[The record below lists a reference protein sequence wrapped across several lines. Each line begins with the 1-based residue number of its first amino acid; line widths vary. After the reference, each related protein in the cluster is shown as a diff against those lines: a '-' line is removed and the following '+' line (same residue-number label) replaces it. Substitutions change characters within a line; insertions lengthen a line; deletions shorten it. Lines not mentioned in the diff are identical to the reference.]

1 MKLLELEIHNFRG
14 IRNLSIKPQGENFL
28 IYGPN
33 GSGKSAVVDAI
44 DFLLTGQIS
53 RMKGRG
59 TKDINLKKH
68 GPHVDYSAKDAL
80 IKATIKIHG
89 LEESVEIRRSLDN
102 PTKLICK
109 ESIKDKI
116 QPVLELASRGQ
127 HVLTRREILNYVTA
141 DSSTRGKQIQTLLKI
156 TDVEKT
162 RNILVKVKNS
172 LKNNYQGA
180 KSSLNIISATIN
192 SNIGIENFDEGKILN
207 FVNINRDVLDGTP
220 IKELKSN
227 TLKEEIKYQTLP
239 SDIKINIQLLKNDL
253 DKLQNIKSDE
263 NIKNIDNII
272 HKLQDLKVKISS
284 DHKLE
289 DALDHLKLTRLGLG
303 LLNADDNCP
312 LCDTSW
318 ETRNLKEHLENKIN
332 LLKDAAENLDRI
344 TDLSENLILKIN
356 HAIGTLNEIIK
367 STEILELMEE
377 QKILEVW
384 INDLKIFLSTLEEDN
399 YPDPKFEHNIVEILF
414 APVNLQVV
422 LDNIY
427 SSACENFK
435 EPSEEQTAWD
445 NLTRLEENLKNYEK
459 SINDCKK
466 SFESYE
472 KGEIL
477 LNTFLESKNSILN
490 NLFAEIKDRFVE
502 LYKQIHGIDE
512 REFDALLISE
522 GAGVD
527 FKVDFHGRGVNSPNA
542 LHSEGH
548 QDTMGICLY
557 LALAERLIQGFIDLI
572 ILDDVMMSVD
582 APHRREICNLL
593 ANFFKGRQFFIT
605 THDQTWARQLQSEGV
620 IQSRNRIEFSNWT
633 IEDGPSLNILGDIWD
648 IIEEDLT
655 RNDIPAAAAK
665 LRRGSEEYFSQVCA
679 SLHAPVRF
687 KFNGQYELGDLLNG
701 AMSEYRSQLKH
712 AKSAAR
718 SWENFEELERLKK
731 IEDHSK
737 GVFERINLER
747 WAVNPAVHFNQDNDF
762 TLQDFK
768 PVVDTFRELFSIFQC
783 NKCGTFLHLVIN
795 GPKVEAVKCDCGNV
809 TWNLKDK

>member
-53 RMKGRG
+53 RMKGKG

-80 IKATIKIHG
+80 IKAIIKIHS
-89 LEESVEIRRSLDN
+89 LEEPVEIKRSLDN
-102 PTKLICK
+102 PTQLICE

-141 DSSTRGKQIQTLLKI
+141 DSGTRGKQIQTLLKI
-156 TDVEKT
+156 TNVEKT
-162 RNILVKVKNS
+162 RNILVKIRNI
-172 LKNNYQGA
+172 LKNEFQGA
-180 KSSLNIISATIN
+180 KSSLKTISTTIN
-192 SNIGIENFDEGKILN
+192 SNIGIDNFDEGKILDFIN
-207 FVNINRDVLDGTP
+207 NNRDLLGGTP
-220 IKELKSN
+220 IKKLKSN
-227 TLKEEIKYQTLP
+227 TLKEDINYQTKP
-239 SDIKINIQLLKNDL
+239 SEFRINIQLLKNDL
-253 DKLQNIKSDE
+253 DKLRNIKLDE
-263 NIKNIDNII
+263 NKTDIYNTILELHQLTD
-272 HKLQDLKVKISS
+272 KISS

-289 DALDHLKLTRLGLG
+289 DALNHLKLTRLGLD
-303 LLNADDNCP
+303 LLGADGNCP

-318 ETRNLKEHLENKIN
+318 KSRNLKEHLENKIDI
-332 LLKDAAENLDRI
+332 LKDAAENLDRI
-344 TDLSENLILKIN
+344 TDLSENLILKVN
-356 HAIGTLNEIIK
+356 QLTGTLNEIIK
-367 STEILELMEE
+367 STEILGLIEE
-377 QKILEVW
+377 QEILKIW
-384 INDLKIFLSTLEEDN
+384 INDLKIFLSTLEEAN
-399 YPDPKFEHNIVEILF
+399 YPDPKFNVNIVGTLF
-414 APVNLQVV
+414 APVNLQFI
-422 LDNIY
+422 LDTIY

-435 EPSEEQTAWD
+435 EPSKEQTAWD

-459 SINDCKK
+459 SMNNCNK
-466 SFESYE
+466 SYESYE

-490 NLFAEIKDRFVE
+490 NLFVEIKDRFIE

-512 REFDALLISE
+512 TEFDALLISQ

-527 FKVDFHGRGVNSPNA
+527 FKVDFHGRGVNAPNA

-557 LALAERLIQGFIDLI
+557 LALAERLTQGFIDLI

-648 IIEEDLT
+648 VIEDDLS

-737 GVFERINLER
+737 EVFEKINLER
-747 WAVNPAVHFNQDNDF
+747 WAVNPAVHFNKDNDF

-768 PVVDTFRELFSIFQC
+768 PVVDTFHELFSIFQC

-795 GPKVEAVKCDCGNV
+795 GPKVEAVKCDCGKV

>member
-53 RMKGRG
+53 RMKGKG

-207 FVNINRDVLDGTP
+207 IVNINRDVLDGTP

-227 TLKEEIKYQTLP
+227 TLKEEIKYQILP

>member
-53 RMKGRG
+53 RMKGKG

-227 TLKEEIKYQTLP
+227 TLKEEIKYQILP

>member
-53 RMKGRG
+53 RMKGKG

-605 THDQTWARQLQSEGV
+605 THNQTWARQLQSEGV